1 MDTKKKIAII
11 GAGPGGLAAA
21 MLLAHDGYD
30 VHVYEMKG
38 QVGGRN
44 GRLTLENNY
53 HFDIGPTFFLY
64 KPLLDEVFEKV
75 GRKLEDKVQL
85 IPLDPL
91 YQLIF
96 KRKKLYPSSD
106 PANMRDEIMR
116 VFPGNEMGYD
126 RYLKEEGRRFSA
138 ISKVLKLPF
147 THISDYLHPDVIT
160 GLPYL
165 DPFKSLY
172 QRLKR
177 FFKDE
182 ELIYAMAFQAKYLG
196 MSPWECPSA
205 FSILSYMEHAYGL
218 FHVQGGLN
226 ALATA
231 MKEEAESFGATFH
244 FNAHVSKVNVHN
256 KKVTSIVVNDEEIV
270 VDGAVLNGDFASSI
284 SELVS
289 ETHRPS
295 WNDRKLSKKNY
306 SCSTFMLYLG
316 LDTQYD
322 HLHHHNLI
330 FAEDYRSNVLDMT
343 QRMVLTPDASF
354 YVHNPV
360 KLDASV
366 APQGHSALYVL
377 VPVPN
382 TLADINWNELKED
395 YTQRVLQF
403 LEERAGCTNIRN
415 HIQALKVITPFDW
428 RDDYG
433 VYLGA
438 TFNMAHSF
446 DQLLYF
452 RAHNRFND
460 IKNLFLVGG
469 GTHPGS
475 GLPTI
480 YQSAI
485 ISAQLLKEEL
495 K

>member
-1 MDTKKKIAII
+1 MANKKKIAII

-30 VHVYEMKG
+30 VHVYEAKP

-44 GRLTLENNY
+44 GRITLEDVY

-64 KPLLDEVFEKV
+64 KPLLDEVFAKV
-75 GRKLEDKVQL
+75 NRKLEDKVTL

-96 KRKKLYPSSD
+96 KHKKIYPSSN
-106 PANMRDEIMR
+106 PSVMREEISR
-116 VFPGNEMGYD
+116 VFPGNERGYD
-126 RYLKEEGRRFSA
+126 QYLKEEGKRFSA

-147 THISDYLHPDVIT
+147 TKISDYLHPDVVT

-165 DPFKSLY
+165 DPFRSLY
-172 QRLKR
+172 QRLQR

-196 MSPWECPSA
+196 MSPWQCPSA

-218 FHVQGGLN
+218 FHVKGGLN
-226 ALATA
+226 ALAQA

-244 FNAHVSKVNVHN
+244 FNSTVNHIEVEN
-256 KKVTSIVVNDEEIV
+256 QKVTSIIVNHQKIDM
-270 VDGAVLNGDFASSI
+270 DGAILNGDFSSSI
-284 SELVS
+284 QDLVN
-289 ETHRPS
+289 EKHRPS
-295 WNDRKLSKKNY
+295 WNNKKLSKKNY

-316 LDTQYD
+316 LDTQYE

-343 QRMVLTPDASF
+343 ERLVLTPDASF

-360 KLDASV
+360 KLDDSI
-366 APQGHSALYVL
+366 APEGHSSLYVL

-382 TLADINWNELKED
+382 TLADIDWNTLKDD

-403 LEERAGCTNIRN
+403 LEERAGCKNISQ
-415 HIQALKVITPFDW
+415 HIQAMKVITPFDW
-428 RDDYG
+428 RDDFG

-460 IKNLFLVGG
+460 ISNLYLVGG

-480 YQSAI
+480 YQSAL
-485 ISAQLLKEEL
+485 ISTQLLKEDL

>member
-1 MDTKKKIAII
+1 
-11 GAGPGGLAAA
+11 
-21 MLLAHDGYD
+21 
-30 VHVYEMKG
+30 
-38 QVGGRN
+38 
-44 GRLTLENNY
+44 
-53 HFDIGPTFFLY
+53 
-64 KPLLDEVFEKV
+64 
-75 GRKLEDKVQL
+75 
-85 IPLDPL
+85 
-91 YQLIF
+91 
-96 KRKKLYPSSD
+96 
-106 PANMRDEIMR
+106 
-116 VFPGNEMGYD
+116 
-126 RYLKEEGRRFSA
+126 
-138 ISKVLKLPF
+138 
-147 THISDYLHPDVIT
+147 VIT

-460 IKNLFLVGG
+460 IRNLFLVGG

>member
-1 MDTKKKIAII
+1 MASKKKIAII

-21 MLLAHDGYD
+21 MLLAHEGYD
-30 VHVYEMKG
+30 VHVYEQKS

-44 GRLTLENNY
+44 GRITLNDEY

-75 GRKLEDKVQL
+75 GRKLEDMVKL
-85 IPLDPL
+85 YPLDPL
-91 YQLIF
+91 YQLYF
-96 KRKKLYPSSD
+96 RNKTLYPSSD
-106 PANMRDEIMR
+106 PDKMRAEITR
-116 VFPGNEMGYD
+116 VFPGNERGFD
-126 RYLKEEGRRFSA
+126 QYLIQENRRFEA
-138 ISKVLKLPF
+138 ISKVLKIPF
-147 THISDYLHPDVIT
+147 TQLRDYLHPHVLA

-165 DPFKSLY
+165 DPLRSLY
-172 QRLKR
+172 QHLRR
-177 FFKDE
+177 YFKDE
-182 ELIYAMAFQAKYLG
+182 ELVYAMAFQAKYLG

-205 FSILSYMEHAYGL
+205 FSILSYMEHRFGL
-218 FHVQGGLN
+218 FHVEGGLN
-226 ALATA
+226 ALALA
-231 MKEEAESFGATFH
+231 MKQTAEALGATFH
-244 FNAHVSKVNVHN
+244 FNAKVNHIHIKNKRVHA
-256 KKVTSIVVNDEEIV
+256 IEVNGTTIS
-270 VDGAVLNGDFASSI
+270 VDGAILNGDFAHSI
-284 SELVS
+284 QHLVNQ
-289 ETHRPS
+289 EHRPS
-295 WNDRKLSKKNY
+295 WSNRKLKQKQY
-306 SCSTFMLYLG
+306 SCSTFMLYLA
-316 LDTQYD
+316 LDTQYN

-330 FAEDYRSNVLDMT
+330 FAEDYKSNVLDMT
-343 QRMVLTPDASF
+343 ERFVLTPDASF

-360 KLDASV
+360 ALDPTV

-382 TLADINWNELKED
+382 TMADINWNDLKDD

-403 LEERAGCTNIRN
+403 LEERARCTNIKN
-415 HIQALKVITPFDW
+415 HIVAQKVITPFDW
-428 RDDYG
+428 RDDFG

-460 IKNLFLVGG
+460 ISNLYLVGG

-480 YQSAI
+480 YQSAL
-485 ISAQLLKEEL
+485 ISTQLLKEDF

>member
-30 VHVYEMKG
+30 VHVYEKKA

-75 GRKLEDKVQL
+75 GRKLEDKVEL

-96 KRKKLYPSSD
+96 KKKKLYPSSD
-106 PANMRDEIMR
+106 PVKMREEIMR

-126 RYLKEEGRRFSA
+126 RYLKEEGSRFSA

-147 THISDYLHPDVIT
+147 THITDYLHPDVVT

-165 DPFKSLY
+165 DPLRSLY
-172 QRLKR
+172 QRLQR

-218 FHVQGGLN
+218 YHVQGGLN

-244 FNAHVSKVNVHN
+244 FNAHVSQVKVHN
-256 KKVTSIVVNDEEIV
+256 KRVNSIVVNGEEMV
-270 VDGAVLNGDFASSI
+270 VDAAVLNGDFASSI
-284 SELVS
+284 SELVDES
-289 ETHRPS
+289 SRPS
-295 WNDRKLSKKNY
+295 WNDRKLSKKKY

-360 KLDASV
+360 KLDDRV
-366 APQGHSALYVL
+366 APLGHSALYVL

-382 TLADINWNELKED
+382 TLADIDWNDLKED

-415 HIQALKVITPFDW
+415 HIQAMKVITPFDW

-460 IKNLFLVGG
+460 IRNLFLVGG

-480 YQSAI
+480 YQSAL

-495 K
+495 Q

>member
-1 MDTKKKIAII
+1 MASKKKIAII

-21 MLLAHDGYD
+21 MLLAHEGYD
-30 VHVYEMKG
+30 VHVYEKKSY
-38 QVGGRN
+38 VGGRN
-44 GRLTLENNY
+44 GRITLHEDY

-75 GRKLEDKVQL
+75 GRKLEDVVTL
-85 IPLDPL
+85 YPLDPL
-91 YQLIF
+91 YQLFF
-96 KRKKLYPSSD
+96 KNKTLYPSSD
-106 PANMRDEIMR
+106 PEKMRAEITR
-116 VFPGNEMGYD
+116 VFPGNERGYD
-126 RYLKEEGRRFSA
+126 HYLKQEGRRFEA

-147 THISDYLHPDVIT
+147 TKITDYLHRDVLT

-165 DPFKSLY
+165 DPFRSLY
-172 QRLKR
+172 QRLNR
-177 FFKDE
+177 FFEDE

-218 FHVQGGLN
+218 YHVKGGLN
-226 ALATA
+226 ALASA
-231 MKEEAESFGATFH
+231 MKLEAEALGATFH
-244 FNAHVSKVNVHN
+244 FNANVSNIQVENKRVRAIEVNQETV
-256 KKVTSIVVNDEEIV
+256 I
-270 VDGAVLNGDFASSI
+270 VDGAVLNGDFAQSI
-284 SELVS
+284 QDLVDQK
-289 ETHRPS
+289 HRPS
-295 WNDRKLSKKNY
+295 WTNQKISKKNY
-306 SCSTFMLYLG
+306 SCSTFMVYLA
-316 LDTQYD
+316 LDTHYD

-330 FAEDYRSNVLDMT
+330 FAEDYKSNVLDMT
-343 QRMVLTPDASF
+343 QRLVLTPDASF

-360 KLDASV
+360 KLDPTV

-382 TLADINWNELKED
+382 TNAKIDWNLLKED

-403 LEERAGCTNIRN
+403 LEERAKCANIRH
-415 HIQALKVITPFDW
+415 HIVSMKVITPFDW
-428 RDDYG
+428 RDDFG

-460 IKNLFLVGG
+460 ISNLYLVGG

-480 YQSAI
+480 YQSAL
-485 ISAQLLKEEL
+485 ISAQLLKEDL